1 MGVAADIVI
10 IVVAAL
16 IGALIA
22 QRIRQPL
29 ILGYILAG
37 IIVGPYTGGITVGD
51 IHEIE
56 LAGGNRS
63 GSSPFCTWAW
73 SFRSTN

>member
-22 QRIRQPL
+22 QRIKQPL
-29 ILGYILAG
+29 VLAQ
-37 IIVGPYTGGITVGD
+37 V
-51 IHEIE
+51 
-56 LAGGNRS
+56 
-63 GSSPFCTWAW
+63 
-73 SFRSTN
+73 